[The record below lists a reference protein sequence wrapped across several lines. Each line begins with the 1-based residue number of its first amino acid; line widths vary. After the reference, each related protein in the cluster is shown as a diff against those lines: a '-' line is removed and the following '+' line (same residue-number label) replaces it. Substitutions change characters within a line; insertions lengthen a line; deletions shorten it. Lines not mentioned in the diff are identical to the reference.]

1 VRNVFNVFNVVKP
14 VSSSYTPSIGAYYL
28 NLPDLPDPR
37 TVLVSLRFS
46 E

>member
-1 VRNVFNVFNVVKP
+1 VRNVFNVVKP

-28 NLPDLPDPR
+28 NLPDPQ